1 MIAMTRQR
9 PTAPLDPR
17 ALARTRIGLS
27 EALRGLS
34 ERDRGTRWIAIGFAA
49 VLHAGLFTA
58 VAQLPVVREAPPKI
72 TEVELAPP
80 PPEPP
85 PPPKPEEP
93 EKVAEPPVKERA
105 AAPPPVARAGNVL
118 TARSDTPAAADA
130 VDFVTDPEGK
140 SFGSGIVAR
149 GGTLDHGS
157 VPTPLAPRGPTTVR
171 GASGAAGGGDGVT
184 TPENLSRAARLD
196 EANPCAGFYPRTASA
211 DVGQVTLAVV
221 VRATGELASSVVVSE
236 TPAGEGF
243 GAAARAC
250 LARKTFAPAADKQG
264 RAVTAALALRVKF
277 TR

>member
-1 MIAMTRQR
+1 VIAMTRER
-9 PTAPLDPR
+9 STAPLDPR
-17 ALARTRIGLS
+17 ALARKRIGLS

-34 ERDRGTRWIAIGFAA
+34 QGDRGTRWIAVGFAA

-58 VAQLPVVREAPPKI
+58 VAQLPVVALAPPKV

-85 PPPKPEEP
+85 TPPKAEQP
-93 EKVAEPPVKERA
+93 EKVEEAPAKERA
-105 AAPPPVARAGNVL
+105 SAPPPVARAGNVL
-118 TARSDTPAAADA
+118 TARSDTPAPADA

-149 GGTLDHGS
+149 GGTLDRAAI
-157 VPTPLAPRGPTTVR
+157 PAPLAPRGPTTVR
-171 GASGAAGGGDGVT
+171 GASGGTGGGDGVT
-184 TPENLSRAARLD
+184 APENLSRAARLD
-196 EANPCAGFYPRTASA
+196 EANPCAGYYPRTASA
-211 DVGQVTLAVV
+211 DVGQVTLALV
-221 VRATGELASSVVVSE
+221 VRATGELGSSVVVSE

-250 LARKTFAPAADKQG
+250 LARKTFSPASDKQG